1 MRDYG
6 KVYTA
11 FWTDPSVRSLSE
23 DGRTLFLYLL
33 TCPHGNSIGLF
44 RLPDAYAADDM
55 QWSIERVSK
64 GFQNLVEHKLC
75 SRETVSA
82 WVVLPKYVRWNGF
95 ENPNVATGAQ
105 KAFDAAPDCEP
116 KALCAKA
123 LLEYGAHL
131 SAEFRNRLET
141 VAKRSRN
148 PEPKPEPEP
157 EPKPEPQPF
166 SEVVGSLSLSDP
178 ATKKSS
184 AKLPTKT
191 ADIWAA
197 YAGAYLNRYN
207 TEPVRNAKVNAMLA
221 QVVARI
227 GADEAPH
234 VAAWYVTSNRALYV
248 SAKHCADLLV
258 RDCEGLRTEWATG
271 RSVTDTAA
279 RQADSKQT
287 NLNVAETL
295 IAELRN
301 QA

>member
-1 MRDYG
+1 MNYWKRYPGDYSRDTGHLSLAEHGAYALLLDT
-6 KVYTA
+6 YYATEAPLPANMTA
-11 FWTDPSVRSLSE
+11 LHRLCRAMTAEERAAVESVADQFFKPGS
-23 DGRTLFLYLL
+23 DGRRHNDRADKQIAKDREFLDSQAEKSRRAVEARQAK
-33 TCPHGNSIGLF
+33 TPGTTPGQAPGTTPGTTPGSTPGSTPRF
-44 RLPDAYAADDM
+44 TPPTPTPTPSPTPTPQPKSSDAVLRKRKNAVAA
-55 QWSIERVSK
+55 VP
-64 GFQNLVEHKLC
+64 
-75 SRETVSA
+75 SREV
-82 WVVLPKYVRWNGF
+82 W
-95 ENPNVATGAQ
+95 
-105 KAFDAAPDCEP
+105 
-116 KALCAKA
+116 
-123 LLEYGAHL
+123 
-131 SAEFRNRLET
+131 
-141 VAKRSRN
+141 
-148 PEPKPEPEP
+148 
-157 EPKPEPQPF
+157 
-166 SEVVGSLSLSDP
+166 
-178 ATKKSS
+178 
-184 AKLPTKT
+184 T
-191 ADIWAA
+191 A
-197 YAGAYLNRYN
+197 YSGAYLTRYG